1 VVDEQVAYM
10 IMDILSDIN
19 GRSALWGRGWATTYG
34 SYSPHV
40 KYALKTGTTENG
52 RGSAK
57 DSWAMA
63 TSPVL
68 ATAIWNGNHDGR
80 ALSSGNHNVAF
91 KISANYIERIHTEVY
106 GKDGKWKSGDKIK
119 EPEGMQH
126 MTVNGKNDIW
136 PKWYNKSKSS
146 GISSEKVIFD
156 SVSKKRATD
165 CTPQETRIE
174 VEISK
179 VIDPMTKKEIKYAG
193 GYDIENEDDVHK
205 CDDAKPSASVNVTDN
220 GDGTWKVTA
229 SFSNGR
235 YALKSYTISVNG
247 SAAKS
252 GDISSSG
259 TITYDTNEK
268 PNKASASVTDSAG
281 YTASASWG
289 D

>member
-1 VVDEQVAYM
+1 M
-10 IMDILSDIN
+10 TTSILSDMPARRFTFGN
-19 GRSALWGRGWATTYG
+19 LASAAGF
-34 SYSPHV
+34 YSNKV
-40 KYALKTGTTENG
+40 WFASKTGTTDNG
-52 RGSAK
+52 ASKAK
-57 DSWAMA
+57 DSWLLSY
-63 TSPVL
+63 SPVV

-80 ALSSGNHNVAF
+80 ALTSGNHNVAF
-91 KISANYIERIHTEVY
+91 KISANYIERIHYEVY

-136 PKWYNKSKSS
+136 PRWYNKSKSS
-146 GISSEKVIFD
+146 GISSEKVVFD
-156 SVSKKRATD
+156 SISKKRATD

-205 CDDAKPSASVNVTDN
+205 CDDAKPSVSVSATE
-220 GDGTWKVTA
+220 GSDGKWVITA

-247 SAAKS
+247 SAVKS

-259 TITYDTNEK
+259 TITYEASEK
-268 PNKASASVTDSAG
+268 PDKVTANVTDSAG
-281 YTASASWG
+281 YTASGSWG
-289 D
+289 N